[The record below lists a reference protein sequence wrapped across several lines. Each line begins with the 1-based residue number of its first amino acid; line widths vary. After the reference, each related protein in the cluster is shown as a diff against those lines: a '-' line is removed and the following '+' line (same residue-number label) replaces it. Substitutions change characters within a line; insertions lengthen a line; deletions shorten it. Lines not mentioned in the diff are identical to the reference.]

1 MTTPIGGVALGRRA
15 LRNIGLAPDHTIHSG
30 ELLYGAASGD
40 NIQLAMLQQVHT
52 LPIVA
57 PDMLTGML
65 SFTPNISVFE
75 PGDEDVG
82 RFADAYDQ
90 TIVSRSSDMT
100 FNTDGANW
108 TDLRAMAEAFAL
120 RLTSPSVAMAN
131 HIPGATGNAEYAI
144 LNVGTSIPDAG
155 IPDERFHVRQDLAVP
170 IDMGQ
175 PFRLWRLM
183 WEEGL
188 SRMYVMPGSVLQSI
202 QLDAALRREIRMSAQ
217 FVGSDVVDVSMDR
230 DLDLND
236 GTVNEGSNVLANYFD
251 PGYPGMG
258 GTSASIFDDRGGADR
273 ADLGVA
279 TYRNG
284 VGGAIAQSIRAV
296 KPRFT
301 AQTIQVFMDVLGGNT
316 PVRIESNL
324 VNASITLNT
333 GLMPSW
339 RFGNLGFSTVVR
351 ARRGIQA
358 RLTFLNTLTGRRQ
371 FQQFLRPDR
380 LVQKLWLV
388 FYDPSYA
395 ARMILKANVR
405 ISGSGR
411 LPGDDGQGANT
422 TELTY
427 RSVGVGRAAVLTDPD
442 VILSEGQSDFELIFD
457 NLR

>member
-15 LRNIGLAPDHTIHSG
+15 LRNIGLVPDHALHSG

-40 NIQLAMLQQVHT
+40 NIQLAMLQQVHQ

-90 TIVSRSSDMT
+90 TIVSRSSDIT

-120 RLTSPSVAMAN
+120 RLTSGASPDE
-131 HIPGATGNAEYAI
+131 IPGSTGNAEYGI
-144 LNVGTSIPDAG
+144 LNAGTNIPSAG
-155 IPDERFHVRQDLAVP
+155 KPGGRLHVRQDLAVP

-188 SRMYVMPGSVLQSI
+188 SRMYVMPGAVLQSI

-217 FVGSDVVDVSMDR
+217 FMGSDIVDVAMER

-236 GTVNEGSNVLANYFD
+236 ATPNEGSNVLANYFD
-251 PGYPGMG
+251 PAYPGMG
-258 GTSASIFDDRGGADR
+258 GTPTSIFDARGGADQE
-273 ADLGVA
+273 DKGVA
-279 TYRNG
+279 TYRA
-284 VGGAIAQSIRAV
+284 GGAITLAVRAV

-301 AQTIQVFMDVLGGNT
+301 AQTIQVFMDVMGGNT
-316 PVRIESNL
+316 PARIESNL

-380 LVQKLWLV
+380 EVQTLWLV

-427 RSVGVGRAAVLTDPD
+427 RSVGVNAADA
-442 VILSEGQSDFELIFD
+442 IIGEGQSDFELIFD
-457 NLR
+457 DLR